1 MSKQDK
7 ESKVSVSFSNWVSL
21 DGPSV
26 YTGICRRLSF
36 RKNSVLADLNL
47 NALLGLKMSLWPD
60 FNHFA
65 QIMTSLWFMSIATI
79 GNTVTLPLGSIY
91 RVSGLLSLVLFKW
104 LRNNWRVPER
114 CSQLSARLLIL
125 SEVTISESRDGAH
138 FGFHAQSGVCLTFSL
153 SLPLA
158 LPSMLSLALSQIN
171 KS

>member
-1 MSKQDK
+1 MSISD
-7 ESKVSVSFSNWVSL
+7 S
-21 DGPSV
+21 PSV
-26 YTGICRRLSF
+26 YIWICRHLSF
-36 RKNSVLADLNL
+36 SKNSVLADQNL

-60 FNHFA
+60 FNPFA
-65 QIMTSLWFMSIATI
+65 QVMTRLWFMSIATI

-91 RVSGLLSLVLFKW
+91 RVSKGLLSLVLFIW
-104 LRNNWRVPER
+104 LRNSWRVPGR
-114 CSQLSARLLIL
+114 CSQLSARLLVL

-138 FGFHAQSGVCLTFSL
+138 FGLHAQSGVCLTFSL